1 MHGVAR
7 GILLAV
13 GVLSTSAAGVLS
25 AQTTGREG
33 VVRDE
38 LGRALAG
45 VRIDPITVR
54 LEAGGS
60 LPSGVPLAQTDLLG
74 RFRLRETMVGGV
86 EAVVLRRLGFRPDT
100 VRLVDLPLGA
110 STERTL
116 QRLALPLPALTV
128 SGRREIRGPLAG
140 FYQRR
145 AQGIGRFFTA
155 EEIDRRTLRRVSDL
169 LRGVPGIQVI
179 PMRGGRSAFRFRG
192 STVPP
197 LVWLDGNPMTA
208 ADLDL
213 DAFDLRSFA
222 GVEIYS
228 GAATVPP
235 QFTGGRMMST
245 SGGAIVLWSREGEAQ
260 SARRARRGEP
270 TPAEVLARLV
280 AEATVWTADGVDEPA
295 RSLAGTGTAPLYP
308 DSLFDAGMP
317 GDVEVE
323 FVVDASGEIRMD
335 TFGVVSATHPLFV
348 EAVRRSLVDRRFVP
362 ARKAGIAVAQL
373 VQYPVRFVPPPA
385 PGLDRVPPM

>member
-1 MHGVAR
+1 MPFVAWR
-7 GILLAV
+7 VLLAV

-25 AQTTGREG
+25 AQAGVRSG

-45 VRIDPITVR
+45 VRIDP
-54 LEAGGS
+54 LELMLETGS
-60 LPSGVPLAQTDLLG
+60 ALPRGAPLAETDLAG
-74 RFRLRETMVGGV
+74 RFRLTEASLGAAR
-86 EAVVLRRLGFRPDT
+86 AVVFRRLGFRPDT
-100 VRLVDLPLGA
+100 VRLLDLPSGA

-128 SGRREIRGPLAG
+128 TGRREVRGPLAE
-140 FYQRR
+140 FYLRR
-145 AQGIGRFFTA
+145 SQGMGRFFTG
-155 EEIDRRTLRRVSDL
+155 EEIDRRNFRRMSDL
-169 LRGVPGIQVI
+169 IRGVPGIQVI
-179 PMRGGRSAFRFRG
+179 PMRGGRYSFRFRG

-197 LVWLDGNPMTA
+197 LIWLDGNPMTA

-213 DAFDLRSFA
+213 DSFDVRSFA

-260 SARRARRGEP
+260 PSRRARRGEP

-280 AEATVWTADGVDEPA
+280 AEATVWTADAVDEPA
-295 RSLAGTGTAPLYP
+295 RAIAGTAVAPVYP

-335 TFGVVSATHPLFV
+335 TFGVVSATHPLLV
-348 EAVRRSLVDRRFVP
+348 EAVRRSLADRRFVP
-362 ARKAGIAVAQL
+362 ARKAGVAVAQL
-373 VQYPVRFVPPPA
+373 VQYPVRFEPPA
-385 PGLDRVPPM
+385 GMDRVPPP

>member
-1 MHGVAR
+1 MRVLAWR
-7 GILLAV
+7 VLLAV

-25 AQTTGREG
+25 AQAGVRSG

-45 VRIDPITVR
+45 VRIDSVEVM
-54 LEAGGS
+54 LETGIA
-60 LPSGVPLAQTDLLG
+60 LPRGAPLTETDLAG
-74 RFRLRETMVGGV
+74 RFRLTETSLGAAR
-86 EAVVLRRLGFRPDT
+86 AVVFRRLGFRPDT
-100 VRLVDLPLGA
+100 VRLLDLPSGM

-116 QRLALPLPALTV
+116 RRLALPLPAMTV
-128 SGRREIRGPLAG
+128 TGRREVRGPLAG

-145 AQGIGRFFTA
+145 AQGMGRFFTA
-155 EEIDRRTLRRVSDL
+155 EEIERRGLRRPSDL
-169 LRGVPGIQVI
+169 IRGVPGVQVV
-179 PMRGGRSAFRFRG
+179 PLRGGRVAYRIRG
-192 STVPP
+192 SNVAP

-208 ADLDL
+208 AELDL

-222 GVEIYS
+222 GIEIYA

-235 QFTGGRMMST
+235 QFTGGRMMTS

-260 SARRARRGEP
+260 ARRPRRGDP

-280 AEATVWTADGVDEPA
+280 AEATVWTADAVDEPA
-295 RSLAGTGTAPLYP
+295 RAIEGTAVTPLYP

-323 FVVDASGEIRMD
+323 FVVDATGDVRMD
-335 TFGVVSATHPLFV
+335 TFGVVSATHPQLV

-362 ARKAGIAVAQL
+362 ARKAGVAVAQL
-373 VQYPVRFVPPPA
+373 VQYPVRFEPPV
-385 PGLDRVPPM
+385 GSDRVPPT

>member
-1 MHGVAR
+1 MQRIAWRV
-7 GILLAV
+7 LLAA
-13 GVLSTSAAGVLS
+13 GVLSTLAAGVLS
-25 AQTTGREG
+25 AQGGVRSG

-45 VRIDPITVR
+45 VRIDRVEVT
-54 LEAGGS
+54 LTA
-60 LPSGVPLAQTDLLG
+60 GVPLPAGAPLAETDLAG
-74 RFRLRETMVGGV
+74 RFELRGLEGSPP
-86 EAVVLRRLGFRPDT
+86 EAIVFRRLGFRPDT
-100 VRLVDLPLGA
+100 LRLTGLSAAA
-110 STERTL
+110 SLEITL
-116 QRLALPLPALTV
+116 RRLAVPLPAVTV
-128 SGRREIRGPLAG
+128 AGRREVRGPLAG

-145 AQGIGRFFTA
+145 AQGMGRFFTG
-155 EEIDRRTLRRVSDL
+155 EEIDRRNLRRMSDL
-169 LRGVPGIQVI
+169 IRGVPGIQVI

-208 ADLDL
+208 AELDL
-213 DAFDLRSFA
+213 DAFDVRSFA

-260 SARRARRGEP
+260 RSRRVRRGEP

-280 AEATVWTADGVDEPA
+280 AEATVWTADAVDEPA
-295 RSLAGTGTAPLYP
+295 RAIVGTEVAPVYP

-348 EAVRRSLVDRRFVP
+348 EAVRRSLADRRFVP
-362 ARKAGIAVAQL
+362 ARKAGVAVARL
-373 VQYPVRFVPPPA
+373 VQYPVRFEPPV
-385 PGLDRVPPM
+385 GLDRVPPP